1 MSKKKYFLAIDQGT
15 SSSRAIL
22 YDSNLNEIT
31 KSQIEFKQY
40 YPHKDWVEHDPEEIY
55 ASELQAIQVVL
66 NNLKKILENEI
77 HDKALNNALNIEIP
91 EIYTGITNQRET
103 VIIWDRKTSK
113 PVYPAIVWQDSRT
126 VQYCTQ
132 LKNTA
137 VRNVAALH
145 EAGENAEIRF
155 PLHAQNISELIQHK
169 TGLVIDTYF
178 SASKIKW
185 ILDSDPEIRAR
196 AEAGELACGTVDT
209 WLLWKLSNGT
219 VHRTDYTNASRTM
232 LFNINTLS
240 WDEELLGIFNI
251 PECLMAEALPSQAN
265 YLDFDLEG
273 FNIKV
278 KAVAGDQSASLF
290 GHGCFKPNQAKCTF
304 GTGAFFLLNIGEDSA
319 NVDQAKG
326 TVAKRTSSRLRRT
339 NDRSVLRVHE
349 DHEDD
354 ENAEIG
360 VRQQY
365 PKGNKENGFPEQS
378 PKLGEKNKLLKTI
391 AFALA
396 DGSVHYAL
404 EGSIFIAGSGLNWLK
419 NSLGFFES
427 AAETEA
433 MARSVSEEDMAGL
446 YLVPAFTGLGAPYW
460 DMNARA
466 AVLGMSLDTGK
477 THLVRAMLEAV
488 AYQVKDLISS
498 INLKEMAAQQDDANA
513 GNGVV
518 QRSLK
523 EFILNV
529 DGGLAVNNFL
539 MEFMA
544 GILGVKV
551 NRNENLEL
559 TALGIVMMVAN
570 ALGDYDLEELLSIHE
585 SRSEAFTEAYL
596 HKKIAR
602 LYSGWQ
608 RAVASV
614 RNFSGGL

>member
-1 MSKKKYFLAIDQGT
+1 VSKKKYFLAIDQGT

-22 YDSNLNEIT
+22 YDSSLNEIT

-40 YPHKDWVEHDPEEIY
+40 YPRKDWVEHDPEEIY
-55 ASELQAIQVVL
+55 SSQLQAIQVVL
-66 NNLKKILENEI
+66 NNLKKILKNETQ
-77 HDKALNNALNIEIP
+77 DKAFNDVLNIESL
-91 EIYTGITNQRET
+91 EIYAGITNQRET

-126 VQYCTQ
+126 LEYCTK
-132 LKNTA
+132 LKHRYVQNL
-137 VRNVAALH
+137 RDSSSLH
-145 EAGENAEIRF
+145 EASENAEIRF
-155 PLHAQNISELIQHK
+155 PLDAQNISELIQHK

-196 AEAGELACGTVDT
+196 AEAGELACGTVDS
-209 WLLWKLSNGT
+209 WLLWKLSNGA

-240 WDEELLGIFNI
+240 WDEELLNIFNI

-265 YLDFDLEG
+265 YLDFNLEG

-304 GTGAFFLLNIGEDSA
+304 GTGAFFLLNIGEDLA
-319 NVDQAKG
+319 DVDQAK
-326 TVAKRTSSRLRRT
+326 
-339 NDRSVLRVHE
+339 E
-349 DHEDD
+349 
-354 ENAEIG
+354 
-360 VRQQY
+360 
-365 PKGNKENGFPEQS
+365 NKENGAVVERTS
-378 PKLGEKNKLLKTI
+378 SSSKLGEKNKLLKTI

-404 EGSIFIAGSGLNWLK
+404 EGSIFIAGSGINWLK

-427 AAETEA
+427 VAETEA
-433 MARSVSEEDMAGL
+433 MACSLSEEDMAGL

-477 THLVRAMLEAV
+477 AHLVRTMLEAV
-488 AYQVKDLISS
+488 AYQVKDLILSL
-498 INLKEMAAQQDDANA
+498 NLKETAAA
-513 GNGVV
+513 NGVE
-518 QRSLK
+518 QWSLK

-570 ALGDYDLEELLSIHE
+570 ALGDYNLDDLSLIHK
-585 SRSEAFTEAYL
+585 SKSEAFTEAYL

-602 LYSGWQ
+602 LYTGWQ
-608 RAVASV
+608 RAIASV
-614 RNFSGGL
+614 RNFSDGSSENTENINL

>member
-55 ASELQAIQVVL
+55 ASQLQAIQVVL

-77 HDKALNNALNIEIP
+77 HDKAINNALNIELP
-91 EIYTGITNQRET
+91 EIYAGITNQRET

-126 VQYCTQ
+126 VEYCTE
-132 LKNTA
+132 LKN
-137 VRNVAALH
+137 VN
-145 EAGENAEIRF
+145 
-155 PLHAQNISELIQHK
+155 ELIQHK

-185 ILDSDPEIRAR
+185 ILDSDREIRAR

-240 WDEELLGIFNI
+240 WDEESLDIFNV
-251 PECLMAEALPSQAN
+251 PKGLMAEALPSQAN
-265 YLDFDLEG
+265 YLDFNLEG

-304 GTGAFFLLNIGEDSA
+304 GTGAFFLLNIGEGLA
-319 NVDQAKG
+319 NVDKA
-326 TVAKRTSSRLRRT
+326 T
-339 NDRSVLRVHE
+339 E
-349 DHEDD
+349 
-354 ENAEIG
+354 
-360 VRQQY
+360 
-365 PKGNKENGFPEQS
+365 NKENGFPEQS

-404 EGSIFIAGSGLNWLK
+404 EGSIFIAGSGINWLK

-433 MARSVSEEDMAGL
+433 MARNVSEEDMAGL

-498 INLKEMAAQQDDANA
+498 INLEETAAQQDDENA

-570 ALGDYDLEELLSIHE
+570 ALGDYDLDELSLIHK
-585 SRSEAFTEAYL
+585 SKSQAFTEAYL
-596 HKKIAR
+596 HKKITR

>member
-31 KSQIEFKQY
+31 KSQIEFKQSY
-40 YPHKDWVEHDPEEIY
+40 AHKDWVEHDPEEIY
-55 ASELQAIQVVL
+55 NSQLQSIQVVL
-66 NNLKKILENEI
+66 NNLKKILENET
-77 HDKALNNALNIEIP
+77 HDKAINNALKIESP
-91 EIYTGITNQRET
+91 EIYAGITNQRET

-126 VQYCTQ
+126 VEYCTE
-132 LKNTA
+132 LKN
-137 VRNVAALH
+137 VN
-145 EAGENAEIRF
+145 
-155 PLHAQNISELIQHK
+155 ELIQHK

-209 WLLWKLSNGT
+209 WLLWKFSNGT

-232 LFNINTLS
+232 LFNINALN
-240 WDEELLGIFNI
+240 WDEELLGIFKV
-251 PECLMAEALPSQAN
+251 PKGLMAEALPSQAD
-265 YLDFDLEG
+265 YLDFNLEG

-304 GTGAFFLLNIGEDSA
+304 GTGAFFLLNVGEDLA
-319 NVDQAKG
+319 NVDQAK
-326 TVAKRTSSRLRRT
+326 
-339 NDRSVLRVHE
+339 E
-349 DHEDD
+349 
-354 ENAEIG
+354 
-360 VRQQY
+360 
-365 PKGNKENGFPEQS
+365 NKENGFAEQS
-378 PKLGEKNKLLKTI
+378 CKLGEKNKLLKTI

-404 EGSIFIAGSGLNWLK
+404 EGSIFIAGSGINWLK

-427 AAETEA
+427 VAETEA
-433 MARSVSEEDMAGL
+433 MARSVTEEDMAGL

-477 THLVRAMLEAV
+477 AHLVRAMLEAV

-498 INLKEMAAQQDDANA
+498 LNLEETAAQQDDENA

-544 GILGVKV
+544 GVLGVKV

-570 ALGDYDLEELLSIHE
+570 ALGDYDLEELLSIHK
-585 SRSEAFTEAYL
+585 SKSEAFTEAYL

>member
-22 YDSNLNEIT
+22 YDSNLNEVT
-31 KSQIEFKQY
+31 KSQIEFKQS

-55 ASELQAIQVVL
+55 ASQLQAIQVVL
-66 NNLKKILENEI
+66 NNLKKILENET
-77 HDKALNNALNIEIP
+77 HDKAINNALNIELP
-91 EIYTGITNQRET
+91 EIYAGITNQRET
-103 VIIWDRKTSK
+103 VIIWDRKNSK

-126 VQYCTQ
+126 IEYCTE
-132 LKNTA
+132 LKNIS
-137 VRNVAALH
+137 VQNAAGLQ
-145 EAGENAEIRF
+145 EAGENGEIQDCEQS
-155 PLHAQNISELIQHK
+155 LNISELIQHK

-196 AEAGELACGTVDT
+196 AEAGELACGTVDA

-232 LFNINTLS
+232 LFNINNLN
-240 WDEELLGIFNI
+240 WDEELLKIFNI
-251 PECLMAEALPSQAN
+251 PKGLMAEVLPSQAD
-265 YLDFDLEG
+265 YLDFNLEG
-273 FNIKV
+273 FNIKIR
-278 KAVAGDQSASLF
+278 AVAGDQSASLF

-304 GTGAFFLLNIGEDSA
+304 GTGAFFLLNIGSL
-319 NVDQAKG
+319 NIDQ
-326 TVAKRTSSRLRRT
+326 
-339 NDRSVLRVHE
+339 
-349 DHEDD
+349 
-354 ENAEIG
+354 NAESEDG
-360 VRQQY
+360 
-365 PKGNKENGFPEQS
+365 EQ
-378 PKLGEKNKLLKTI
+378 PLATKKNEAGEQVTGISLLKTI

-396 DGSVHYAL
+396 EGTTHYAL
-404 EGSIFIAGSGLNWLK
+404 EGSIFIAGSGINWLK

-477 THLVRAMLEAV
+477 VHLVRAMLEAV
-488 AYQVKDLISS
+488 AYQIKDLISS
-498 INLKEMAAQQDDANA
+498 LNLKETAAQQDDESA

-518 QRSLK
+518 QWSLK

-570 ALGDYDLEELLSIHE
+570 AIGDYNLDELALIHK
-585 SRSEAFTEAYL
+585 SKSEAFTLAYPQE
-596 HKKIAR
+596 KIDK
-602 LYSGWQ
+602 LYTGWQ
-608 RAVASV
+608 RALASV
-614 RNFSGGL
+614 RNFA

>member
-1 MSKKKYFLAIDQGT
+1 VSKKKYFLAIDQGT

-31 KSQIEFKQY
+31 KSQIEFKQS
-40 YPHKDWVEHDPEEIY
+40 YPHKDWVEHDSEEIY
-55 ASELQAIQVVL
+55 ASQLQAIQVVL
-66 NNLKKILENEI
+66 NNLKKILENET
-77 HDKALNNALNIEIP
+77 HDKALNNALNVELP
-91 EIYTGITNQRET
+91 EIYAGITNQRET

-126 VQYCTQ
+126 VEYCTE
-132 LKNTA
+132 LKN
-137 VRNVAALH
+137 VN
-145 EAGENAEIRF
+145 
-155 PLHAQNISELIQHK
+155 ELIQHK

-232 LFNINTLS
+232 LFNINTLN
-240 WDEELLGIFNI
+240 WDEELLSVFNV
-251 PECLMAEALPSQAN
+251 PKGLMAEALPSQTN
-265 YLDFDLEG
+265 YLDFNLEG

-278 KAVAGDQSASLF
+278 KAMAGDQSASLF

-304 GTGAFFLLNIGEDSA
+304 GTGAFFLLNIGEDLA
-319 NVDQAKG
+319 NVDKA
-326 TVAKRTSSRLRRT
+326 T
-339 NDRSVLRVHE
+339 E
-349 DHEDD
+349 
-354 ENAEIG
+354 
-360 VRQQY
+360 
-365 PKGNKENGFPEQS
+365 NKENGFAEQS
-378 PKLGEKNKLLKTI
+378 RKLGEKTKLLKTI

-404 EGSIFIAGSGLNWLK
+404 EGSIFIAGSGINWLK
-419 NSLGFFES
+419 NSLEFFES
-427 AAETEA
+427 VAETEA
-433 MARSVSEEDMAGL
+433 MARSLSEEDMVGL

-477 THLVRAMLEAV
+477 AHLVRAMLEAV

-498 INLKEMAAQQDDANA
+498 LNLKETTA
-513 GNGVV
+513 GNEVV
-518 QRSLK
+518 QWSLK

-570 ALGDYDLEELLSIHE
+570 ALGDYDLDELSSIHK
-585 SRSEAFTEAYL
+585 SRSEAFTEAYS
-596 HKKIAR
+596 HEKIAR
-602 LYSGWQ
+602 LYTGWQ

-614 RNFSGGL
+614 RDYEKN

>member
-31 KSQIEFKQY
+31 KSQIEFKQF

-55 ASELQAIQVVL
+55 ASQLQAIQVVL
-66 NNLKKILENEI
+66 NNLKKILENET
-77 HDKALNNALNIEIP
+77 HDKAINNALKIESP
-91 EIYTGITNQRET
+91 EIYAGITNQRET

-126 VQYCTQ
+126 VEYCNQ
-132 LKNTA
+132 LRNTPMQNA
-137 VRNVAALH
+137 VSLELYQKTSNL
-145 EAGENAEIRF
+145 N
-155 PLHAQNISELIQHK
+155 ELIQNK

-185 ILDSDPEIRAR
+185 ILDSNPEIRAR
-196 AEAGELACGTVDT
+196 AEAGELVCGTVDT
-209 WLLWKLSNGT
+209 WLLWKFSNGT
-219 VHRTDYTNASRTM
+219 VHKTDYTNASRTM
-232 LFNINTLS
+232 LFNINTLN
-240 WDEELLGIFNI
+240 WDEELLNIFNI
-251 PECLMAEALPSQAN
+251 PEGLMAEALPSQAD
-265 YLDFDLEG
+265 YSDFNLEG

-278 KAVAGDQSASLF
+278 RAVAGDQSASLF

-304 GTGAFFLLNIGEDSA
+304 GTGAFFLLNIGSQ
-319 NVDQAKG
+319 NIDQ
-326 TVAKRTSSRLRRT
+326 
-339 NDRSVLRVHE
+339 
-349 DHEDD
+349 
-354 ENAEIG
+354 NAEIG
-360 VRQQY
+360 
-365 PKGNKENGFPEQS
+365 
-378 PKLGEKNKLLKTI
+378 LLKTI

-404 EGSIFIAGSGLNWLK
+404 EGSIFIAGSGINWLK
-419 NSLGFFES
+419 NSLGIFES
-427 AAETEA
+427 VAETEA

-460 DMNARA
+460 DMKARA

-477 THLVRAMLEAV
+477 AHLVRAMLEAV

-498 INLKEMAAQQDDANA
+498 LNLKET
-513 GNGVV
+513 
-518 QRSLK
+518 
-523 EFILNV
+523 ILNV

-544 GILGVKV
+544 GVLGVKV
-551 NRNENLEL
+551 NRNKNLEL

-570 ALGDYDLEELLSIHE
+570 ALGDYDLDDLLLIHK
-585 SRSEAFTEAYL
+585 SKSEAFTEAYS
-596 HKKIAR
+596 HEKIVR
-602 LYSGWQ
+602 LYTGWQ

-614 RNFSGGL
+614 RNL

>member
-1 MSKKKYFLAIDQGT
+1 VSKKKYFLAIDQGT

-55 ASELQAIQVVL
+55 SSQLQAIQVVL

-77 HDKALNNALNIEIP
+77 HDKALNNALKIELP

-103 VIIWDRKTSK
+103 VIIWDRKSSK

-126 VQYCTQ
+126 VEYCTQ
-132 LKNTA
+132 LKN
-137 VRNVAALH
+137 R
-145 EAGENAEIRF
+145 
-155 PLHAQNISELIQHK
+155 SELIQNK
-169 TGLVIDTYF
+169 TGLAIDTYF

-209 WLLWKLSNGT
+209 WLLWKFSHGT

-232 LFNINTLS
+232 LFNINTLN
-240 WDEELLGIFNI
+240 WDEELLNIFNI
-251 PECLMAEALPSQAN
+251 PEGLMAEALPSQAD
-265 YLDFDLEG
+265 YLDFNLEG

-278 KAVAGDQSASLF
+278 RAVAGDQSASLF

-304 GTGAFFLLNIGEDSA
+304 GTGAFFLLNIGA
-319 NVDQAKG
+319 RNIGK
-326 TVAKRTSSRLRRT
+326 
-339 NDRSVLRVHE
+339 
-349 DHEDD
+349 
-354 ENAEIG
+354 NAEIG
-360 VRQQY
+360 
-365 PKGNKENGFPEQS
+365 
-378 PKLGEKNKLLKTI
+378 LLKTI

-404 EGSIFIAGSGLNWLK
+404 EGSIFIAGSGINWLK

-427 AAETEA
+427 VSETEA
-433 MARSVSEEDMAGL
+433 MARSLSEEDVAGL

-477 THLVRAMLEAV
+477 AHLVRAMLEAV

-498 INLKEMAAQQDDANA
+498 LNLN
-513 GNGVV
+513 
-518 QRSLK
+518 
-523 EFILNV
+523 ILNV
-529 DGGLAVNNFL
+529 DGGLAANNFL

-570 ALGDYDLEELLSIHE
+570 AIGDYDLGELSLIHK
-585 SRSEAFTEAYL
+585 SKSEAFTEAYL
-596 HKKIAR
+596 DEKIAR
-602 LYSGWQ
+602 LYTGWQ
-608 RAVASV
+608 RAIASV
-614 RNFSGGL
+614 RNL

>member
-55 ASELQAIQVVL
+55 ASQLQAIQVVL
-66 NNLKKILENEI
+66 NNLKKILENET
-77 HDKALNNALNIEIP
+77 HDKAINNALNVELP
-91 EIYTGITNQRET
+91 EIYAGITNQRET

-126 VQYCTQ
+126 VEYCTQ

-137 VRNVAALH
+137 VQNITDLH
-145 EAGENAEIRF
+145 EAGENAETKDYDQS
-155 PLHAQNISELIQHK
+155 QNMTELIQSK

-209 WLLWKLSNGT
+209 WLLWKLSNGA

-232 LFNINTLS
+232 LFNINTLN

-251 PECLMAEALPSQAN
+251 PECLMAEALPSQAD
-265 YLDFDLEG
+265 YLDFNLEG

-304 GTGAFFLLNIGEDSA
+304 GTGAFFLLNIGEDLA
-319 NVDQAKG
+319 NVDKAK
-326 TVAKRTSSRLRRT
+326 
-339 NDRSVLRVHE
+339 E
-349 DHEDD
+349 
-354 ENAEIG
+354 
-360 VRQQY
+360 
-365 PKGNKENGFPEQS
+365 NKENGFAEQS
-378 PKLGEKNKLLKTI
+378 PKLGEKTKLLKTI
-391 AFALA
+391 AFALT
-396 DGSVHYAL
+396 DGSVYYAL
-404 EGSIFIAGSGLNWLK
+404 EGSIFIAGSGINWLK

-427 AAETEA
+427 VAETEA

-477 THLVRAMLEAV
+477 AHFVRAMLEAV

-498 INLKEMAAQQDDANA
+498 INLKETAA

-518 QRSLK
+518 QWSLK

-544 GILGVKV
+544 GVLGVKV

-570 ALGDYDLEELLSIHE
+570 ALGDYDLDELSLIHK
-585 SRSEAFTEAYL
+585 SKSEAFTEAYS
-596 HKKIAR
+596 HEKIAR
-602 LYSGWQ
+602 LYTGWQ
-608 RAVASV
+608 RAIASV
-614 RNFSGGL
+614 RNL

>member
-31 KSQIEFKQY
+31 KSQIEFKQS

-55 ASELQAIQVVL
+55 HSQLQAIQVVL

-77 HDKALNNALNIEIP
+77 HDKAINNALKIESP
-91 EIYTGITNQRET
+91 EIYAGITNQRET
-103 VIIWDRKTSK
+103 VIIWDKKTSK

-126 VQYCTQ
+126 VEYCTE
-132 LKNTA
+132 LKN
-137 VRNVAALH
+137 VN
-145 EAGENAEIRF
+145 
-155 PLHAQNISELIQHK
+155 ELIQSK

-209 WLLWKLSNGT
+209 WLLWKFSNGT

-232 LFNINTLS
+232 LFNINTLN

-278 KAVAGDQSASLF
+278 KAMAGDQSASLF

-304 GTGAFFLLNIGEDSA
+304 GTGAFFLLNIGE
-319 NVDQAKG
+319 N
-326 TVAKRTSSRLRRT
+326 
-339 NDRSVLRVHE
+339 N
-349 DHEDD
+349 
-354 ENAEIG
+354 
-360 VRQQY
+360 
-365 PKGNKENGFPEQS
+365 
-378 PKLGEKNKLLKTI
+378 LGENTRLLKTI

-404 EGSIFIAGSGLNWLK
+404 EGSIFIAGSGINWLK

-427 AAETEA
+427 VAETEA
-433 MARSVSEEDMAGL
+433 MARSVTEEDMVGL
-446 YLVPAFTGLGAPYW
+446 YLIPAFTGLGAPYW

-477 THLVRAMLEAV
+477 AHLVRAMLEAV

-498 INLKEMAAQQDDANA
+498 LNLEETAAQQDDENA
-513 GNGVV
+513 ENGVV
-518 QRSLK
+518 QPSLK

-570 ALGDYDLEELLSIHE
+570 ALGDYDLDELSSIHK
-585 SRSEAFTEAYL
+585 SKSEAFTEAYS
-596 HKKIAR
+596 HKKIAK
-602 LYSGWQ
+602 LYTGWQ

-614 RNFSGGL
+614 RDYEKS

>member
-1 MSKKKYFLAIDQGT
+1 VSKKKYFLAIDQGT

-31 KSQIEFKQY
+31 KSQIEFKQF

-55 ASELQAIQVVL
+55 SSQLQAIQVVL

-77 HDKALNNALNIEIP
+77 HDKAINNALKIESP
-91 EIYTGITNQRET
+91 EIYAGITNQRET
-103 VIIWDRKTSK
+103 VIVWDRKTSK

-126 VQYCTQ
+126 VEYCTE
-132 LKNTA
+132 LKN
-137 VRNVAALH
+137 VN
-145 EAGENAEIRF
+145 
-155 PLHAQNISELIQHK
+155 ELIQSK

-196 AEAGELACGTVDT
+196 AEAGKLACGTVDT
-209 WLLWKLSNGT
+209 WLLWKLSSGT
-219 VHRTDYTNASRTM
+219 VYRTDYTNASRTM
-232 LFNINTLS
+232 LFNINTLN
-240 WDEELLGIFNI
+240 WDEELLSVFNV
-251 PECLMAEALPSQAN
+251 PKGLMAEALPSQTN
-265 YLDFDLEG
+265 YLDFNLEG

-304 GTGAFFLLNIGEDSA
+304 GTGAFFLLNIGEDLA
-319 NVDQAKG
+319 NVDKAK
-326 TVAKRTSSRLRRT
+326 
-339 NDRSVLRVHE
+339 E
-349 DHEDD
+349 
-354 ENAEIG
+354 
-360 VRQQY
+360 
-365 PKGNKENGFPEQS
+365 NKENGFTEQS
-378 PKLGEKNKLLKTI
+378 RNLGGKTKLLKTI

-404 EGSIFIAGSGLNWLK
+404 EGSIFIAGSGINWLK

-427 AAETEA
+427 VAETEA
-433 MARSVSEEDMAGL
+433 MARSLSEEDMTGL

-477 THLVRAMLEAV
+477 AHLVRAMLEAV

-498 INLKEMAAQQDDANA
+498 LNLEE
-513 GNGVV
+513 
-518 QRSLK
+518 L
-523 EFILNV
+523 ILNV
-529 DGGLAVNNFL
+529 DGGLAANNFL

-570 ALGDYDLEELLSIHE
+570 ALGDYDLGELSLIHK
-585 SRSEAFTEAYL
+585 SKSEAFTEAYS
-596 HKKIAR
+596 HKKIAK
-602 LYSGWQ
+602 LYTGWQ

-614 RNFSGGL
+614 RNL

>member
-55 ASELQAIQVVL
+55 ASQLQAIQVVL
-66 NNLKKILENEI
+66 NNLKKILENET
-77 HDKALNNALNIEIP
+77 HDKAINNALNVELP
-91 EIYTGITNQRET
+91 EIYAGITNQRET

-126 VQYCTQ
+126 VEYCTQ

-137 VRNVAALH
+137 VQNITDLH
-145 EAGENAEIRF
+145 EAGENAETKDYDQS
-155 PLHAQNISELIQHK
+155 QNMTELIQSK

-209 WLLWKLSNGT
+209 WLLWKLSNGA

-232 LFNINTLS
+232 LFNINTLN

-251 PECLMAEALPSQAN
+251 PECLMAEALPSQAD
-265 YLDFDLEG
+265 YLDFNLEG

-304 GTGAFFLLNIGEDSA
+304 GTGAFFLLNIGEDLA
-319 NVDQAKG
+319 NVDKAK
-326 TVAKRTSSRLRRT
+326 
-339 NDRSVLRVHE
+339 E
-349 DHEDD
+349 
-354 ENAEIG
+354 
-360 VRQQY
+360 
-365 PKGNKENGFPEQS
+365 NKENGFAEQS
-378 PKLGEKNKLLKTI
+378 PKLGEKTKLLKTI
-391 AFALA
+391 AFALT
-396 DGSVHYAL
+396 DGSVYYAL
-404 EGSIFIAGSGLNWLK
+404 EGSIFIAGSGINWLK

-427 AAETEA
+427 VAETEA
-433 MARSVSEEDMAGL
+433 MARSLSEEDMAGL

-477 THLVRAMLEAV
+477 AHLVRAMLEAV

-498 INLKEMAAQQDDANA
+498 INLKETAA

-518 QRSLK
+518 QWSLK

-544 GILGVKV
+544 GVLGVKV

-570 ALGDYDLEELLSIHE
+570 ALGDYDLDELSLIHK
-585 SRSEAFTEAYL
+585 SKSEAFTEAYS
-596 HKKIAR
+596 HEKIAR
-602 LYSGWQ
+602 LYTGWQ
-608 RAVASV
+608 RAIASV
-614 RNFSGGL
+614 RTFSGGL

>member
-1 MSKKKYFLAIDQGT
+1 VSKKKYFLAIDQGT

-31 KSQIEFKQY
+31 KSQIEFKQF

-55 ASELQAIQVVL
+55 HSQLQAIQVVL
-66 NNLKKILENEI
+66 NNLKKILENET
-77 HDKALNNALNIEIP
+77 HDKALNNVLKIELP
-91 EIYTGITNQRET
+91 EIYAGITNQRET

-126 VQYCTQ
+126 VEYCTQ
-132 LKNTA
+132 LKN
-137 VRNVAALH
+137 R
-145 EAGENAEIRF
+145 
-155 PLHAQNISELIQHK
+155 SELIQSK
-169 TGLVIDTYF
+169 TGLAIDTYF

-209 WLLWKLSNGT
+209 WLMWKLSNGT

-232 LFNINTLS
+232 LFNINNLS
-240 WDEELLGIFNI
+240 WDEELLNIFNI
-251 PECLMAEALPSQAN
+251 PRGLMAEALPSQAD
-265 YLDFDLEG
+265 YSDFNLEG

-278 KAVAGDQSASLF
+278 RAVAGDQSASLF

-304 GTGAFFLLNIGEDSA
+304 GTGAFFLLNIGEGLA
-319 NVDQAKG
+319 NVDKA
-326 TVAKRTSSRLRRT
+326 T
-339 NDRSVLRVHE
+339 E
-349 DHEDD
+349 
-354 ENAEIG
+354 
-360 VRQQY
+360 
-365 PKGNKENGFPEQS
+365 NKENGFAEQS

-404 EGSIFIAGSGLNWLK
+404 EGSIFIAGSGINWLK
-419 NSLGFFES
+419 NSLGIFES
-427 AAETEA
+427 VSETEA
-433 MARSVSEEDMAGL
+433 MARSVSEEDMVGL

-460 DMNARA
+460 DMKARA

-477 THLVRAMLEAV
+477 AHLVRAMLEAV

-498 INLKEMAAQQDDANA
+498 LNLKET
-513 GNGVV
+513 
-518 QRSLK
+518 
-523 EFILNV
+523 ILNV

-544 GILGVKV
+544 GILGIKV

-570 ALGDYDLEELLSIHE
+570 AIGDYDLGELSLIHK
-585 SRSEAFTEAYL
+585 SKSEAFTEAYL
-596 HKKIAR
+596 HEKIVR

-608 RAVASV
+608 RAIASV
-614 RNFSGGL
+614 RNL

>member
-40 YPHKDWVEHDPEEIY
+40 YPHKDCVEHDPEEIY
-55 ASELQAIQVVL
+55 SSQLQAIQVVL

-77 HDKALNNALNIEIP
+77 HDKALNNALNIELP
-91 EIYTGITNQRET
+91 EIYAGITNQRET

-126 VQYCTQ
+126 VEYCTQ

-219 VHRTDYTNASRTM
+219 AHKTDYTNASRTM
-232 LFNINTLS
+232 LFNINALN
-240 WDEELLGIFNI
+240 WDEELLGIFKV
-251 PECLMAEALPSQAN
+251 PKGLMAEALPSQAD
-265 YLDFDLEG
+265 YLDFNLEG

-290 GHGCFKPNQAKCTF
+290 GHGCFRPNQAKCTF
-304 GTGAFFLLNIGEDSA
+304 GTGAFFLLNIG
-319 NVDQAKG
+319 
-326 TVAKRTSSRLRRT
+326 SR
-339 NDRSVLRVHE
+339 NIGK
-349 DHEDD
+349 
-354 ENAEIG
+354 NAEIEG
-360 VRQQY
+360 CKQSLET
-365 PKGNKENGFPEQS
+365 KKTEAAEQATGIS
-378 PKLGEKNKLLKTI
+378 LLKTI

-404 EGSIFIAGSGLNWLK
+404 EGSIFIAGSGINWLK

-427 AAETEA
+427 VTETEA
-433 MARSVSEEDMAGL
+433 MARSLSEEDMAGL
-446 YLVPAFTGLGAPYW
+446 YLIPAFIGLGAPYW

-477 THLVRAMLEAV
+477 AHLVRAMLEAV

-498 INLKEMAAQQDDANA
+498 LNLEETAAQQDDENA

-570 ALGDYDLEELLSIHE
+570 ALGDYDLEELLSIHK
-585 SRSEAFTEAYL
+585 SKSEAFTMAYPQEKL
-596 HKKIAR
+596 DK
-602 LYSGWQ
+602 LYAGWQ
-608 RAVASV
+608 RAIASV

>member
-22 YDSNLNEIT
+22 YDSNLNETT
-31 KSQIEFKQY
+31 KSQIEFKQF

-55 ASELQAIQVVL
+55 NSQLQAIQVVL
-66 NNLKKILENEI
+66 NNLKKIPENET
-77 HDKALNNALNIEIP
+77 HDKAINNALKIESP
-91 EIYTGITNQRET
+91 EIYAGITNQRET

-126 VQYCTQ
+126 VEYCTE
-132 LKNTA
+132 LKN
-137 VRNVAALH
+137 VN
-145 EAGENAEIRF
+145 
-155 PLHAQNISELIQHK
+155 ELIQHK

-240 WDEELLGIFNI
+240 WDEELLDIFNV
-251 PECLMAEALPSQAN
+251 PKGLMAEALPSQAN
-265 YLDFDLEG
+265 YLDFNLEG

-278 KAVAGDQSASLF
+278 RAVAGDQSASLF

-304 GTGAFFLLNIGEDSA
+304 GTGAFFLLNIGENNLA
-319 NVDQAKG
+319 NVDKA
-326 TVAKRTSSRLRRT
+326 T
-339 NDRSVLRVHE
+339 E
-349 DHEDD
+349 
-354 ENAEIG
+354 
-360 VRQQY
+360 
-365 PKGNKENGFPEQS
+365 NKENGFAEQS

-391 AFALA
+391 AFASA

-404 EGSIFIAGSGLNWLK
+404 EGSIFIAGSGINWLK

-427 AAETEA
+427 VAETEA

-498 INLKEMAAQQDDANA
+498 INLEETAAQQDDENA

-570 ALGDYDLEELLSIHE
+570 ALGDYDLDELSLIHK
-585 SRSEAFTEAYL
+585 SKSQAFTEAYL

>member
-1 MSKKKYFLAIDQGT
+1 MTLWYKYLVSKKKYFLAIDQGT

-31 KSQIEFKQY
+31 KSQIEFKQF
-40 YPHKDWVEHDPEEIY
+40 YPQKDWVEHDPEEIY
-55 ASELQAIQVVL
+55 ASQLQAIQVVL
-66 NNLKKILENEI
+66 NNLKKILENET
-77 HDKALNNALNIEIP
+77 HDKALNNALNIESP
-91 EIYTGITNQRET
+91 EIYAGITNQRET

-126 VQYCTQ
+126 VEYCTE
-132 LKNTA
+132 LKN
-137 VRNVAALH
+137 VN
-145 EAGENAEIRF
+145 
-155 PLHAQNISELIQHK
+155 ELIQHK

-209 WLLWKLSNGT
+209 WLLWKLSDGT
-219 VHRTDYTNASRTM
+219 AHKTDYTNASRTM

-240 WDEELLGIFNI
+240 WDEELLGIFKV
-251 PECLMAEALPSQAN
+251 PKGLMAEALPSQAN
-265 YLDFDLEG
+265 YLDFNLDG

-304 GTGAFFLLNIGEDSA
+304 GTGAFFLLNIGEGLA
-319 NVDQAKG
+319 NVDKAK
-326 TVAKRTSSRLRRT
+326 
-339 NDRSVLRVHE
+339 E
-349 DHEDD
+349 
-354 ENAEIG
+354 
-360 VRQQY
+360 
-365 PKGNKENGFPEQS
+365 NKENGFAEQS
-378 PKLGEKNKLLKTI
+378 RNLGGKTKLLKTI

-404 EGSIFIAGSGLNWLK
+404 EGSIFIAGSGINWLK

-427 AAETEA
+427 VAETEA
-433 MARSVSEEDMAGL
+433 MARSLSEEDMAGL

-477 THLVRAMLEAV
+477 AHLVRAMLEAV

-498 INLKEMAAQQDDANA
+498 INLKEMAAQQDDENA
-513 GNGVV
+513 ENGVV

-544 GILGVKV
+544 GVLGVKV

-570 ALGDYDLEELLSIHE
+570 ALGDYDLEELLSIHK
-585 SRSEAFTEAYL
+585 SKSEAFTMAYPQEKL
-596 HKKIAR
+596 DK
-602 LYSGWQ
+602 LYAGWQ

>member
-1 MSKKKYFLAIDQGT
+1 VSKKKYFLAIDQGT

-31 KSQIEFKQY
+31 RSQIEFKQF
-40 YPHKDWVEHDPEEIY
+40 YPQKDWVEHDPEEIY
-55 ASELQAIQVVL
+55 ASQLQAIQVVL
-66 NNLKKILENEI
+66 NNLKKILENET
-77 HDKALNNALNIEIP
+77 HDKALNNALNIESP
-91 EIYTGITNQRET
+91 EIYAGITNQRET

-126 VQYCTQ
+126 VEYCTE
-132 LKNTA
+132 LKN
-137 VRNVAALH
+137 VN
-145 EAGENAEIRF
+145 
-155 PLHAQNISELIQHK
+155 ELIQHK

-219 VHRTDYTNASRTM
+219 AHKTDYTNASRTM
-232 LFNINTLS
+232 LFNINALN
-240 WDEELLGIFNI
+240 WDEELLGIFKV
-251 PECLMAEALPSQAN
+251 PKGLMAEALPSQAN
-265 YLDFDLEG
+265 YLDFNLDG

-304 GTGAFFLLNIGEDSA
+304 GTGAFFLLNTGINSLA
-319 NVDQAKG
+319 SVDQVK
-326 TVAKRTSSRLRRT
+326 
-339 NDRSVLRVHE
+339 E
-349 DHEDD
+349 
-354 ENAEIG
+354 
-360 VRQQY
+360 
-365 PKGNKENGFPEQS
+365 NKEKGIS
-378 PKLGEKNKLLKTI
+378 LLKTI

-404 EGSIFIAGSGLNWLK
+404 EGSIFIAGSGINWLK
-419 NSLGFFES
+419 NSLGIFES
-427 AAETEA
+427 VAETEA
-433 MARSVSEEDMAGL
+433 MARSLSEEDMAGL

-477 THLVRAMLEAV
+477 AHLVRAMLEAV

-498 INLKEMAAQQDDANA
+498 LNLEE
-513 GNGVV
+513 
-518 QRSLK
+518 L
-523 EFILNV
+523 ILNV

-570 ALGDYDLEELLSIHE
+570 ALGDYDLDELSSIHK
-585 SRSEAFTEAYL
+585 SKSEAFTEPYS
-596 HKKIAR
+596 HEKIAR
-602 LYSGWQ
+602 LYAGWQ